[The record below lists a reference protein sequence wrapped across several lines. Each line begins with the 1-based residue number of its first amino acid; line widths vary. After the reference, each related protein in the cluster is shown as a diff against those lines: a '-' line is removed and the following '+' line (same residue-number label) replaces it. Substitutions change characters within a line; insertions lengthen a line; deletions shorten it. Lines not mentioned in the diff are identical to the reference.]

1 MLPLSRRWAGNRKW
15 CISTKDLLSHTVW
28 LSSHRGASWRYTPPI
43 LRFYSASLYLRLNPN
58 PRLALGGIG
67 GGLKVGAFPQS
78 HLPIMFATQLNGTP
92 KYPKCLGEDHF
103 LDKML
108 NSGSY
113 CAIFPEHL
121 YISLFGWGKNDAG
134 LKNLPSVSHY
144 YPFCLAQHLSYY
156 QQVAQF
162 EVYHNTQAVL
172 VPRRNGEISTKSN
185 SQQHSFIVHVFINEL

>member
-58 PRLALGGIG
+58 PWLALGGIG

-108 NSGSY
+108 NYGSY

-121 YISLFGWGKNDAG
+121 YISLFGWGKKWCKSKESTQRFSLLSILSRSTPQLLSVG
-134 LKNLPSVSHY
+134 GTVWSVS
-144 YPFCLAQHLSYY
+144 
-156 QQVAQF
+156 
-162 EVYHNTQAVL
+162 
-172 VPRRNGEISTKSN
+172 
-185 SQQHSFIVHVFINEL
+185 